1 MSVAAKDDALFALLT
16 TAMTVLAN
24 EHKVIFVLA
33 KEHKVIFV
41 LAKEHKVCFVRFYCQ
56 IVVNVYSSSE
66 HTSKMY
72 LFPVLSLK

>member
-24 EHKVIFVLA
+24 
-33 KEHKVIFV
+33 EHKVIFV